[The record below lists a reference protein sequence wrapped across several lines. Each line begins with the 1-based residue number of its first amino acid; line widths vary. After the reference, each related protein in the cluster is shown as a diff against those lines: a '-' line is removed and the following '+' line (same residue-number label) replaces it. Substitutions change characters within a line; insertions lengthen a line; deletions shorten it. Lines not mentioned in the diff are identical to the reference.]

1 MVNIEELQF
10 KLHVMLAKEQISFE
24 DFSLVNKM
32 LEVWKIELK
41 GDKKGDNIG
50 ISCRTQLS
58 CLLIQN
64 LLLCN

>member
-1 MVNIEELQF
+1 MVNIEEFQF

-50 ISCRTQLS
+50 IS
-58 CLLIQN
+58 
-64 LLLCN
+64 